1 MNMKIF
7 RKTVGQAFLLLGLTM
22 VFSSCR
28 EIKKEKTEALETVTI
43 SPEIPDRFI
52 TPLGK
57 EFSIPE
63 PSEKMMAQYE
73 EAKQAYESNP
83 DSANALI
90 WYGRRTAYLG
100 KYEDAIDLYSK
111 GIEKFPEDARFYR
124 HRGHR
129 YISIREF
136 KKAISDLEL
145 ATKLIEGKPNEIEPD
160 GMPNA
165 MNIPVST
172 LHGNIWYHLGLA
184 YYLEHDYEKA
194 FDAYLNCRKSGAL
207 DDNIVSSTHWLYMIQ
222 RRLGNETLANEIL
235 EPITQKM
242 DVIENQSYYEL
253 CKLYKGLIPIDSL
266 LRTKSGNPSNDAVA
280 YGLSNWY
287 FYNNDKEKAKEI
299 MLDLVDSPS
308 WSSFGYIA
316 AESDLIH
323 YFDKMKP

>member
-1 MNMKIF
+1 MSIY
-7 RKTVGQAFLLLGLTM
+7 RIPVGQAFLLLGLTM
-22 VFSSCR
+22 VFTGCR
-28 EIKKEKTEALETVTI
+28 EIKKEKTEATETVTLFQGT
-43 SPEIPDRFI
+43 SDRFI

-57 EFSIPE
+57 EFGIPE
-63 PSEKMMAQYE
+63 PSEKMLTQYV
-73 EAKQAYESNP
+73 EAKQVYESNP
-83 DSANALI
+83 NSADALI

-100 KYEDAIDLYSK
+100 KYEDAIALYSK
-111 GIEKFPEDARFYR
+111 GIEKFPEDARFFR

-136 KKAISDLEL
+136 GKAISDLEK
-145 ATKLIEGKPNEIEPD
+145 AKNLIEGKPNEIEPD

-184 YYLEHDYEKA
+184 YYLVHDYEKA
-194 FDAYLNCRKSGAL
+194 FDAYLNCRKSGEL

-222 RRLGNETLANEIL
+222 RRLGNETLANEML
-235 EPITQKM
+235 EPITEKM

-266 LRTKSGNPSNDAVA
+266 LRNKSGNPSNDAVA

-287 FYNNDKEKAKEI
+287 FYNNEKEKAKEI

-316 AESDLIH
+316 AENDLIN
-323 YFDKMKP
+323 YFEKMRP

>member
-1 MNMKIF
+1 MNMFKI
-7 RKTVGQAFLLLGLTM
+7 RITIGRAFLLLGFAM
-22 VFSSCR
+22 VFSGCQ
-28 EIKKEKTEALETVTI
+28 EIKKEKTETPETVSNTLQT
-43 SPEIPDRFI
+43 PDKFK

-63 PSEKMMAQYE
+63 PSEKMMAQYL

-100 KYEDAIDLYSK
+100 KYQDAIALYTK
-111 GIEKFPEDARFYR
+111 GIAKFPEDARFFR

-129 YISIREF
+129 FISIREF
-136 KKAISDLEL
+136 NKAISDLEL

-165 MNIPVST
+165 MNITVST

-184 YYLEHDYEKA
+184 YYLAHNYEKA
-194 FDAYLNCRKSGAL
+194 YEAYLKCRESGSL
-207 DDNIVSSTHWLYMIQ
+207 PDNIVSSTHWLYMIQ
-222 RRLGNETLANEIL
+222 RRLGNETLANEML

-242 DVIENQSYYEL
+242 DVIENQSYFEL
-253 CKLYKGLIPIDSL
+253 CKFYKGLIPIDSL

-287 FYNNDKEKAKEI
+287 FYNNDKEKAKEL

-308 WSSFGYIA
+308 WSSFGYLA
-316 AESDLIH
+316 AESDLIR
-323 YFDKMKP
+323 YFGKQNL